1 MERETGL
8 EPVALCLGSRCSTT
22 ELRPLPTDLVSA
34 AYTAVLRLSTFSMPG
49 PAPLQ
54 TVPVRP
60 EGNGPEIP
68 SAPLTDEDS
77 RFSGGRPPRGSWRGR
92 DGRTASAAP
101 PGAAGQEK
109 SEPISRPSNRLA
121 LSRGGRGCFRTA

>member
-1 MERETGL
+1 
-8 EPVALCLGSRCSTT
+8 
-22 ELRPLPTDLVSA
+22 
-34 AYTAVLRLSTFSMPG
+34 LSTFSMPG

-54 TVPVRP
+54 PVPVRP

-77 RFSGGRPPRGSWRGR
+77 RFGGGGPPRGSWRGR
-92 DGRTASAAP
+92 DRRTASAAP